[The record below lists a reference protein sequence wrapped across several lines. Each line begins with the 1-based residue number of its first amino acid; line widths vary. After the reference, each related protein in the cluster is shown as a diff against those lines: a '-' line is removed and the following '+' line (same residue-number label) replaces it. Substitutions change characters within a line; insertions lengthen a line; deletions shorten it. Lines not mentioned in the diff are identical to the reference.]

1 MYYLKDV
8 LGSKIRLESKTELFN
23 FYEKW
28 SLRKT
33 RLSTL
38 ANVNLRGNF
47 DTLFLDKGFFSK
59 AKEEDITYT
68 PFFRG
73 VEDKRNDNARL
84 FSRSYFSLTGRELKL
99 LMNNQF
105 VLTDGKGRIIDPKSI
120 KSDYESRTLSKGYY
134 GKADSSPTQKM
145 GNKSSST
152 RYRRCEYRTPKLC
165 KMAISKERDADDTPK
180 IRSKVSSKAKK
191 LNDLDYETF
200 RNMDRSWKS
209 QSKKT
214 KQWMA

>member
-28 SLRKT
+28 LLSKT

-38 ANVNLRGNF
+38 ANLNLRGNF
-47 DTLFLDKGFFSK
+47 DTLFLGKGFFSK
-59 AKEEDITYT
+59 AKEEDLRYT

-84 FSRSYFSLTGRELKL
+84 SSRSYFLSTGRKLSL
-99 LMNNQF
+99 LMFNQF
-105 VLTDGKGRIIDPKSI
+105 VLTDCKGRIIDPISI
-120 KSDYESRTLSKGYY
+120 KADYERRALSKGYY
-134 GKADSSPTQKM
+134 GKADSSPVQKM
-145 GNKSSST
+145 GSKSSST
-152 RYRRCEYRTPKLC
+152 KFRRCEYRTPKLC
-165 KMAISKERDADDTPK
+165 KMAISKERDTNDIPK

-200 RNMDRSWKS
+200 RNIDKSWKS

-214 KQWMA
+214 KQWMV